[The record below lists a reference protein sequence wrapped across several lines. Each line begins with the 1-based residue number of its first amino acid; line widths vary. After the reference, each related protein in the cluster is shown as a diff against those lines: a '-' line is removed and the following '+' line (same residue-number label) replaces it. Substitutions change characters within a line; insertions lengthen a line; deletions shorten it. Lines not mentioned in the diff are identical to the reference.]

1 MGSSFWEMAE
11 EMDVPMEVKLGK
23 AVFSTGIRRILSSM
37 SNSALKRNTRRQI
50 ITFGSREEIGL
61 HKLI

>member
-1 MGSSFWEMAE
+1 MGSSFWETAE
-11 EMDVPMEVKLGK
+11 DMDVPMEVKLGK

-37 SNSALKRNTRRQI
+37 SNSALKRNKRRQI